1 MSNSA
6 VFCQEQKV
14 QNISIRI
21 DNNSIIDFIFC
32 LELSSTLQI
41 TSSDMIHDLKFHW
54 VTQHH
59 APGI

>member
-6 VFCQEQKV
+6 VFCQEQKG

-41 TSSDMIHDLKFHW
+41 MSSDMIHDLKFH
-54 VTQHH
+54 
-59 APGI
+59 

>member
-41 TSSDMIHDLKFHW
+41 MSSDMIHDLKFH
-54 VTQHH
+54 
-59 APGI
+59 